1 MKKLESALVIL
12 MVAISSAFIS
22 CGGGTS
28 SSGPAKI
35 TVEIFDRG
43 SDGGRSLA
51 YDNAWTD
58 WIKAKVLDDLNIEV
72 TFVPVGRWSEDTDIV
87 NLMASGS
94 APDLCYTYNLGMIN
108 NFRDQGGILNLAP
121 YIDTYLPD
129 MKKLLGSDPAL
140 QGQDLIYRDRQ
151 PDTGNI
157 YSVPN
162 YVVRL
167 AQRNVFIRKDWLDK
181 LGLPLPRTKEEFHNA
196 LIAFRDR
203 DPGNV
208 GRNLIPFGQ
217 DSDARW
223 GFATFIQSF
232 IDPNLNDREH
242 WITRILDRPI
252 AVPGYKEG
260 VRMMNQWYNEG
271 LIFRDFPLMR
281 VPDDYFNLLKTGYV
295 GAFSGNWDLPYR
307 TDYKINEEL
316 ALNVPGA
323 EFVPVD
329 CIESSNGVTRKEIS
343 DKPGLRIF
351 IPSFSKNPE
360 AALRYLNWLCKFENF
375 NFLQIGFE
383 GINHEIVN
391 GVPRT
396 LTTPAGHE
404 WFQNSSNNIDYT
416 LPINGVEL
424 LDPEL
429 NARVIALGYGNTPA
443 DVIVNAFSLSVA
455 NGWAPPVSA
464 YSSLTTKDGIFGQ
477 TLRDKGDAL
486 IAQAVTARTQDFD
499 RIWDAGMRDYLASG
513 GQEVMDERASLWR

>member
-1 MKKLESALVIL
+1 MKRIESALVIL
-12 MVAISSAFIS
+12 MVAISLAFTG
-22 CGGGTS
+22 CLKKA
-28 SSGPAKI
+28 GPVQQI
-35 TVEIFDRG
+35 TVEVFDRG

-58 WIKAKVLDDLNIEV
+58 WIKEKVLKDLNIEV

-151 PDTGNI
+151 IGTGNI

-181 LGLPLPRTKEEFHNA
+181 LGLPLPRTKAEFHNA
-196 LIAFRDR
+196 LIAFRDK

-208 GRNLIPFGQ
+208 GRNLIPLGT
-217 DSDARW
+217 DADVRW
-223 GFATFIQSF
+223 TFATFIQSF
-232 IDPNLNDREH
+232 FDPNLNEREH
-242 WITRILDRPI
+242 WITRILDRPV

-281 VPDDYFNLLKTGYV
+281 VTDDYINLLKTGYV
-295 GAFSGNWDLPYR
+295 GAFCANWDYPYR
-307 TDYKINEEL
+307 NDFKINEEL

-323 EFVPVD
+323 VYVPVD
-329 CIESSNGVTRKEIS
+329 CIESSNGITRKEIS
-343 DKPGLRIF
+343 DKPGVRIF

-375 NFLQIGFE
+375 NFLQIGQE
-383 GINHEIVN
+383 GVNHEMVN
-391 GVPRT
+391 GIPRT
-396 LTTPAGHE
+396 LTTPAGHP

-424 LDPEL
+424 LDQEL
-429 NARVIALGYGNTPA
+429 NARVTALSYGNFPA
-443 DVIVNAFSLSVA
+443 DVIVNAYNLSVA

-464 YSSLTTKDGIFGQ
+464 YAALTTKDGIYGQ
-477 TLRDKGDAL
+477 TLRDKGDTML
-486 IAQAVTARTQDFD
+486 VQSITARTQDFD

-513 GQEVMDERASLWR
+513 GQEVMDERASLWK